1 MPAAHPNLTPAT
13 DAVTNTNDTT
23 TVGAANAINTIATI
37 TAGTYRHHRHLR
49 YRHQRTTRP
58 SWLIQESVARKPET
72 DVHATAH
79 MSHISWGRAGP
90 AVSIK
95 NGAAADGDYDLVVV
109 GSRRYVHG
117 V

>member
-1 MPAAHPNLTPAT
+1 MPAAHPNLNPAT
-13 DAVTNTNDTT
+13 DAVTDTNDTT
-23 TVGAANAINTIATI
+23 TVGTANAINTIATI
-37 TAGTYRHHRHLR
+37 TAVTYRHTAIFL
-49 YRHQRTTRP
+49 TARP
-58 SWLIQESVARKPET
+58 SRLIQESVARKPET

-95 NGAAADGDYDLVVV
+95 NSAAADGDYDLVVV